1 MHEPGTAPEH
11 SVGVTVL
18 LAELVA
24 AIAVGAALWLGFRW
38 LWVQAPVVAVV
49 FALVVTGLS
58 VIALRQVHRVRDM
71 ASMLLAAR
79 AGFVVTLSPAV
90 LILVRNS

>member
-1 MHEPGTAPEH
+1 M
-11 SVGVTVL
+11 L

-38 LWVQAPVVAVV
+38 LWVQAPFVAAV
-49 FALVVTGLS
+49 FALVLTGLS

-71 ASMLLAAR
+71 VSMLLAA
-79 AGFVVTLSPAV
+79 GVGLVITVSPAA
-90 LILVRNS
+90 LILVRKS

>member
-1 MHEPGTAPEH
+1 M
-11 SVGVTVL
+11 L

-38 LWVQAPVVAVV
+38 LWDQAPFVAAV
-49 FALVVTGLS
+49 FALVLTGLS

-71 ASMLLAAR
+71 ASMLLAA
-79 AGFVVTLSPAV
+79 GVGLVITVSPAA
-90 LILVRNS
+90 LILVRKS

>member
-1 MHEPGTAPEH
+1 MHEPGTAAERP
-11 SVGVTVL
+11 VGVRVL

-71 ASMLLAAR
+71 ASMLLAAG
-79 AGFVVTLSPAV
+79 AGLVVTVSPAA
-90 LILVRNS
+90 LILVRKS